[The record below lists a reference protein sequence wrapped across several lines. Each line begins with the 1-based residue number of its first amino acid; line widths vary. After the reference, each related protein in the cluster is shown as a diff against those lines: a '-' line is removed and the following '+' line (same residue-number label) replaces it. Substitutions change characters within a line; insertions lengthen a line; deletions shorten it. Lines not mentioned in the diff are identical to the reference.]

1 MKIFLLWNTNV
12 PHFLKYQIFIDMRK
26 SKTLRVRITENQL
39 KRLTDVLIEEELNK
53 SELIREMIDK
63 YVRSCRNPQKK
74 DVVQEITKIKGRN
87 TITPKNIK

>member
-1 MKIFLLWNTNV
+1 
-12 PHFLKYQIFIDMRK
+12 MRK

-63 YVRSCRNPQKK
+63 YVRSCRNPQNK

>member
-1 MKIFLLWNTNV
+1 
-12 PHFLKYQIFIDMRK
+12 MRK

-63 YVRSCRNPQKK
+63 YVRSCRNTQKK

>member
-1 MKIFLLWNTNV
+1 
-12 PHFLKYQIFIDMRK
+12 MRK
-26 SKTLRVRITENQL
+26 LKTLRVRITENQL

-63 YVRSCRNPQKK
+63 YVRSCRNPKKK

-87 TITPKNIK
+87 TINPKNIN

>member
-12 PHFLKYQIFIDMRK
+12 PHFLKYHIFIDMRK

-63 YVRSCRNPQKK
+63 YVRSCRNPQNK

>member
-1 MKIFLLWNTNV
+1 
-12 PHFLKYQIFIDMRK
+12 MRK

-63 YVRSCRNPQKK
+63 YVRSCRSPKKK
-74 DVVQEITKIKGRN
+74 DVVQEINKIKDSSIIIPN
-87 TITPKNIK
+87 TTKKK

>member
-1 MKIFLLWNTNV
+1 MSHIFLNIN
-12 PHFLKYQIFIDMRK
+12 IFIVMRK

-63 YVRSCRNPQKK
+63 YVRSCRNPKKK

-87 TITPKNIK
+87 TITPKKIN

>member
-1 MKIFLLWNTNV
+1 
-12 PHFLKYQIFIDMRK
+12 MRK

-63 YVRSCRNPQKK
+63 YVRSCRNPKKK

-87 TITPKNIK
+87 TINPKNIN